1 MNYDTQLLLLL
12 AIGAIGMA
20 GWIVAIWQYMR
31 AEDAVSETSV
41 AELERNLIRSQHA
54 DLVHVL
60 AFPPYGHQPRDAQG
74 RFARPKDNRALN
86 MTATERARLQAGQF
100 ETNAYLREITWL
112 QR

>member
-41 AELERNLIRSQHA
+41 AELERNLIRAQHA

-74 RFARPKDNRALN
+74 RFAKDQPNRQRSGA
-86 MTATERARLQAGQF
+86 EVRADQAWQASPNSLAG
-100 ETNAYLREITWL
+100 YS